1 MNTCR
6 TIRGARGSVIA
17 VVALLA
23 IKASA
28 TPPSAPE
35 MRVDCGHRHISMG
48 DAARLFGTNNTL
60 RVYARRQRL
69 DAGLVR
75 ACAARRRTTLE
86 ANPARGVAKR

>member
-6 TIRGARGSVIA
+6 TIRGARGSAIA
-17 VVALLA
+17 VAALLA

-28 TPPSAPE
+28 APPWAPDV
-35 MRVDCGHRHISMG
+35 RFDCGHRYISMG
-48 DAARLFGTNNTL
+48 DAERLFGTNNTL

-86 ANPARGVAKR
+86 ASPARGVAKR